1 MCSSDS
7 LSKDLLNRILE
18 IESSDAPDTLDA
30 LLIVSPDEPF
40 HTDLSSLL
48 ESAHNTF
55 VSTRNVDFHSI
66 YCHEAAHA
74 HSCRVVFVAG
84 VLFGLSTAME
94 TSDSRDRSE
103 RNPSSTRTRAGIV
116 GKH

>member
-1 MCSSDS
+1 M
-7 LSKDLLNRILE
+7 
-18 IESSDAPDTLDA
+18 
-30 LLIVSPDEPF
+30 LIVSPDEPL
-40 HTDLSSLL
+40 HTDVSSIL
-48 ESAHNTF
+48 ESTHNTL
-55 VSTRNVDFHSI
+55 VSTRDVDFHSI
-66 YCHEAAHA
+66 YCHEAADA

-84 VLFGLSTAME
+84 VLFGLSTATE